1 MRPFQQFQHDFGR
14 HLRDPHHAP
23 RPAGVG
29 ARPAGVYAELLFNNL
44 RGFLDAC
51 YPVTRATVGPQ
62 RWEGLMRAFFREAR
76 CQSPWFREIP
86 KAFLDWLTASPRPR
100 LPPWLRELAHYEWVE
115 LALDVMD
122 AEPPA
127 HQPDGDLLTGLP
139 VLAPALMNL
148 HYTWPVQEIG
158 PAYRPRKPRPTH
170 LLVFR
175 HTDDRVRFVALNPVS
190 ARLLELIMT
199 GDYTGRKACLEVAR
213 EIAHPAPE
221 AVVGHGAALL
231 TQLYR
236 EGAVLGTLPQLPFHP
251 PSARS

>member
-1 MRPFQQFQHDFGR
+1 MRPFQQFQHDFGH

-23 RPAGVG
+23 RPADVG

-51 YPVTRATVGPQ
+51 YPVTRATLGPQ
-62 RWEGLMRAFFREAR
+62 RWQRLMRAFFREAR

-86 KAFLDWLTASPRPR
+86 KAFLDWLNARDRRR
-100 LPPWLRELAHYEWVE
+100 LPPWLGELAHYEWVE

-127 HQPDGDLLTGLP
+127 HCPEGDLLTGSP

-148 HYTWPVQEIG
+148 HYAWPVQAIG
-158 PAYRPRKPRPTH
+158 PACRPRKPRPTH

-175 HTDDRVRFVALNPVS
+175 HADDRVRFVALNSVS
-190 ARLLELIMT
+190 ARLVALLAEGGCT
-199 GDYTGRKACLEVAR
+199 GQAACQQIAEALAHPDPAAV
-213 EIAHPAPE
+213 IAH
-221 AVVGHGAALL
+221 GADLL
-231 TQLYR
+231 NQLR
-236 EGAVLGTLPQLPFHP
+236 AEGAILGTRQD
-251 PSARS
+251 

>member
-1 MRPFQQFQHDFGR
+1 MRPFQHFQHDFGR

-44 RGFLDAC
+44 CGFLDAC
-51 YPVTRATVGPQ
+51 YPVTRATLGPLRWQ
-62 RWEGLMRAFFREAR
+62 RLMRAFFREAH

-86 KAFLDWLTASPRPR
+86 KAFLDWLNANDRPR
-100 LPPWLRELAHYEWVE
+100 LPPWLRDLAHYEWVE
-115 LALDVMD
+115 LALDVME

-127 HQPDGDLLTGLP
+127 HRPKGDLLTGSP

-148 HYTWPVQEIG
+148 HYAWPVQAIG

-175 HTDDRVRFVALNPVS
+175 HADDTVRFIALNPVS
-190 ARLLELIMT
+190 ARLVALLKEGTWSGHDACHQIAQEL
-199 GDYTGRKACLEVAR
+199 GHPDPRQL
-213 EIAHPAPE
+213 IA
-221 AVVGHGAALL
+221 HGAALL
-231 TQLYR
+231 NQLRR
-236 EGAVLGTLPQLPFHP
+236 EGAILGTQP
-251 PSARS
+251 